1 MKDMKI
7 IDLSENEKLSD
18 FENTKL
24 ILITNITE
32 SNIKNAI
39 TIAESASASE
49 SVTVGIISGSINPLN
64 QNMRRL
70 SDSVD
75 AVILSPGKI
84 EDSSSRIVEAI
95 SDLVTKSGF
104 VNLDIEDVKEILR
117 DAGTVY
123 FGAGTA
129 KSSATAALKACDMCG
144 NISGAKRFLVNVT
157 TGTEARL
164 SEFSDATHVIEMNA
178 DPDAQMIWGHV
189 IDENIGEN
197 VKVSVFAA
205 MNDKNSEA

>member
-1 MKDMKI
+1 MEGLRI
-7 IDLSENEKLSD
+7 VDLSKNETPYD
-18 FENTKL
+18 FENTGL
-24 ILITNITE
+24 ILIANITE
-32 SNIKNAI
+32 SNIESAVKIAKS
-39 TIAESASASE
+39 AESSQA
-49 SVTVGIISGSINPLN
+49 VTAGILLGNINPLN
-64 QNMRRL
+64 KNMKRL
-70 SDSVD
+70 SEFAD
-75 AVILSPGKI
+75 AVVLSPGKI
-84 EDSSSRIVEAI
+84 KDSSCTITDAV

-104 VNLDIEDVKEILR
+104 VNLDIEDVKEILSN
-117 DAGTVY
+117 AGTVY

-129 KSSATAALKACDMCG
+129 KSSVAAALKACNMCG

-164 SEFSDATHVIEMNA
+164 SEFSDAAHVIEMNA

-197 VKVSVFAA
+197 LRVSVFAA

>member
-157 TGTEARL
+157 TGMEARL

-197 VKVSVFAA
+197 VKVSVFVA